1 MCRDNDNQFFK
12 VKFFFRYHYSCRT
25 ITNTSNVVFVQGAA
39 GAFRSVW
46 KVGSRWSSVDR
57 LFEPHVSLTWL
68 LRRRPERGNFRVSF
82 PRTNAERYP
91 TTLSLSAAFVFH
103 FISLSLFSIPSR
115 WILDSI
121 LSTRDKL
128 RDGAELLNLCLLIN
142 PTRSPHDFYLSLSLF
157 LSFLALVNFQ
167 SLKSL

>member
-103 FISLSLFSIPSR
+103 FISLSLSFQFH
-115 WILDSI
+115 L
-121 LSTRDKL
+121 
-128 RDGAELLNLCLLIN
+128 AEFL
-142 PTRSPHDFYLSLSLF
+142 TRSFRRETSYETVLSYWIYVCWLTPRDLPTIFISLSLS
-157 LSFLALVNFQ
+157 SSRS
-167 SLKSL
+167 SL